1 MIKRKRSAAAVVFV
15 SIAMICGIY
24 FMALSFK
31 RTKYENHIFRIP
43 ENLSVLPSINADD
56 ICYLFDPDDK
66 KLMSGYSDYIAVAVV
81 SNIVGTSSDNV
92 KIHFDGTVTGTPYTN
107 YKIKIIRNIKGQLKS
122 DCSVPLV
129 EFGGISIDGQY
140 LENIITFLEQGKC
153 YVLYLT
159 AIPIP

>member
-66 KLMSGYSDYIAVAVV
+66 KLMSGYSD
-81 SNIVGTSSDNV
+81 
-92 KIHFDGTVTGTPYTN
+92 
-107 YKIKIIRNIKGQLKS
+107 
-122 DCSVPLV
+122 
-129 EFGGISIDGQY
+129 
-140 LENIITFLEQGKC
+140 
-153 YVLYLT
+153 
-159 AIPIP
+159 